1 MTSEDDARLESEKS
15 ALQERIEDMRKRAF
29 RVFDTHDHFESILR
43 KAPLEL
49 EAQVNRW
56 RTTVG
61 KPLHLEKLED
71 GGKRLQNLL
80 SFAEHLLPV
89 RKEIERIDAKLK
101 RSKVSRVGAVGSA
114 YDFDLEEP
122 QGTEGGQQRQ
132 PARRDTET
140 AWNRYETKPALK
152 LKGFTS
158 LAKGVPGM
166 PSSRRKNPEPQRGRA
181 MMMDQIAKQEGVQQ
195 GVQRPKSL
203 PRKDPL
209 PLSRVEPLKP
219 TRTLLETRAAARP
232 IEVASSPTRPS
243 PDAGAPAPRASARK
257 AARKTDLIEILSDS
271 DDEGSDRGARGGDS
285 DIVVRSTRPTRSTV
299 KLSIPQ
305 RIGDVSA
312 IYPPTQQ
319 RGAGP
324 GTSNGGTVLVSSRD
338 LLTLDDGEFL
348 NDTVIDF
355 FIKQKQKDQPE
366 REKSRCH
373 IFNSFFYEKLT
384 NVGND
389 ERGNPADVLQRAA
402 HDRVKKW
409 TRDVNIFEKD
419 FVFFPIHQH
428 LHWSLVILCHPSR
441 VPMGNFL
448 NIDDDDDGEE
458 DLPLGEL
465 PHACLLHLDSM
476 SGGHRTTQV
485 CVRLREYLAMEYLR
499 WKPESQVGEP
509 QPGVANLLGFT
520 KTGLESRRMKVPQ
533 QDNGCDCGL
542 FVLSFIERFFVSLPK
557 RLSKAD
563 IESAHKGTLPE
574 SGSLPPGF
582 LRSNWFVPE
591 EAALQRS
598 QISREILNV
607 LLHNMPD
614 PEVEKVNGAST
625 ETIQKLKTR
634 RENLQAILREL
645 SQRIHERQMATTEA
659 EISLKRK
666 LERAEENRR
675 RKSAERASAEQ
686 ASVGRNE
693 VKVFTGKS
701 HTLREA
707 RLKDGDGAADAATFY
722 GTGGVTIGA
731 KSRHQKTEV
740 DLTLQDSEA
749 ARGDEEK
756 SIWWRERR
764 DTGKRITDKP
774 SSTVPTKRRVAGRLI
789 VDSDSESAPAIA
801 LPKDTP
807 LSSPVNIASRAPKPI
822 DITNAT
828 VSDEVLASES
838 ESESEEVRA
847 TASPPLESRR
857 GLRTA
862 AQAAQAKDS
871 AADLALRD
879 VLNKRKRRSGE
890 VDEPPPVRPTRA
902 AVAKYGAFH
911 DDAVDL
917 TAGKEKRSPSNDGIG
932 GDGRDE
938 DDELL
943 EQMQGVVPPQTLS
956 G

>member
-1 MTSEDDARLESEKS
+1 MTSQDDARLESERS
-15 ALQERIEDMRKRAF
+15 ALQERIEDMQNSAF
-29 RVFDTHDHFESILR
+29 KVFDTHSYFESIVS
-43 KAPLEL
+43 KASHEL
-49 EAQVNRW
+49 EKHVNSLRN
-56 RTTVG
+56 TAAKTLQL
-61 KPLHLEKLED
+61 KD
-71 GGKRLQNLL
+71 GGQKLKNLL
-80 SFAEHLLPV
+80 SFAEDLLPV
-89 RKEIERIDAKLK
+89 RKEIERIEAKLK
-101 RSKVSRVGAVGSA
+101 RSKVSRVVAVGSA
-114 YDFDLEEP
+114 FDFDLEEP
-122 QGTEGGQQRQ
+122 QATEGAQQRQ
-132 PARRDTET
+132 LARRDTET
-140 AWNRYETKPALK
+140 AWNRYETKPPLK
-152 LKGFTS
+152 PKGFTS
-158 LAKGVPGM
+158 LAKDVPGM
-166 PSSRRKNPEPQRGRA
+166 PSSRRKNPIPQRGRA
-181 MMMDQIAKQEGVQQ
+181 MMMDQIAKQQ

-209 PLSRVEPLKP
+209 PLSRTEQPKSN
-219 TRTLLETRAAARP
+219 RTVLETRDAAKP
-232 IEVASSPTRPS
+232 IEIASSPTPPS

-271 DDEGSDRGARGGDS
+271 DNEGADRGAGQRGGDS
-285 DIVVRSTRPTRSTV
+285 DKVVRSTRPTRSTV

-312 IYPPTQQ
+312 IYPSTQQ

-324 GTSNGGTVLVSSRD
+324 GTSNGGTVLISSRD

-355 FIKQKQKDQPE
+355 FIKQQQKDQPD

-384 NVGND
+384 NVRD
-389 ERGNPADVLQRAA
+389 ERGKPADVLQRAA

-441 VPMGNFL
+441 VPMANFL
-448 NIDDDDDGEE
+448 NIDDDDDAEE

-499 WKPESQVGEP
+499 WKPEAQVGEP
-509 QPGVANLLGFT
+509 QSGEANLLGFT

-542 FVLSFIERFFVSLPK
+542 FVLSFIERFLVSLPK
-557 RLSKAD
+557 RLSKTD

-574 SGSLPPGF
+574 SGSLTPGF

-598 QISREILNV
+598 QISREILFV
-607 LLHNMPD
+607 LLQNMPD
-614 PEVEKVNGAST
+614 PEVESANGASK
-625 ETIQKLKTR
+625 ETIQKLTTR
-634 RENLQAILREL
+634 RENLQVVLQEL
-645 SQRIHERQMATTEA
+645 SVRIHERQMATTEA

-675 RKSAERASAEQ
+675 RRSAERASAEQ
-686 ASVGRNE
+686 ASVDRNE
-693 VKVFTGKS
+693 VKIFTGKS
-701 HTLREA
+701 HTLREE
-707 RLKDGDGAADAATFY
+707 RLKDRDGAADAATFY
-722 GTGGVTIGA
+722 GTGGVTSGA

-756 SIWWRERR
+756 SFWWSERQ

-774 SSTVPTKRRVAGRLI
+774 SSTVPTRRRAGKRFI
-789 VDSDSESAPAIA
+789 VESDSESAPAIA

-807 LSSPVNIASRAPKPI
+807 TSSPVKIASHAPEPVE
-822 DITNAT
+822 ITNAT
-828 VSDEVLASES
+828 VSGELLASES

-847 TASPPLESRR
+847 TASLPLEVRR

-862 AQAAQAKDS
+862 AQAAQVKDS

-879 VLNKRKRRSGE
+879 VVNKRKRRSGE

-902 AVAKYGAFH
+902 AVAKYGAFY

-917 TAGKEKRSPSNDGIG
+917 TAGKEKRSPSNDSID

-943 EQMQGVVPPQTLS
+943 KQMRGVVPPQTLS